1 MLLVHQSSLYLGG
14 KWLHFHPANIFI
26 FFYLFVKNCLETM
39 DCYKEIIIYLLRKSK
54 TPLRHS
60 IPHLLY
66 RGREVNH
73 HHISAATTGGLSLC
87 FARTKVV
94 LLACSI
100 LIKSARC
107 TCDSNTAEQE
117 LRPADHCLR
126 MSLSRSNI
134 PQITLFACFRY
145 SCCYTL

>member
-1 MLLVHQSSLYLGG
+1 MLLVHRSSLYLGG
-14 KWLHFHPANIFI
+14 KWLHFHPGNSFL

-54 TPLRHS
+54 TPSPHS

-73 HHISAATTGGLSLC
+73 HHISAATTGELSLC

-94 LLACSI
+94 LPACSI
-100 LIKSARC
+100 LIKSAGC
-107 TCDSNTAEQE
+107 TCNSNTAEQE
-117 LRPADHCLR
+117 LHPADHCLR
-126 MSLSRSNI
+126 MSLNRSNI
-134 PQITLFACFRY
+134 PQITLLALGTAV
-145 SCCYTL
+145 STL